1 MRRAR
6 STPQAVGLTGGA
18 GWRIASIRGHRR
30 GGERGSV
37 LVEFALIL
45 PIFAV
50 MLFGMIQFGLV
61 LAGWAAVR
69 NAVQTSARMIAIGD
83 IAGQT
88 CRGAPSGVTG
98 LTANA
103 YCTVV
108 NEIGTP
114 VGTAVTSTNVPE
126 VGLLVKNGVI
136 AVCAQVPAQNFTGLF
151 NLGLS
156 TSSNFYI
163 EDSSINT
170 SVQDYNPPNGLSSC
184 NP

>member
-83 IAGQT
+83 MTNQT
-88 CRGAPSGVTG
+88 CTVPKGVTG
-98 LTANA
+98 ITAEA

-108 NEIGTP
+108 NEIGSP
-114 VGTAVTSTNVPE
+114 VGTAVSSTNLPE
-126 VGLLVKNGVI
+126 VGLLVKNGDI
-136 AVCAQVPAQNFTGLF
+136 TVCAQVPAQNFTGLF
-151 NLGLS
+151 NLALS

-170 SVQDYNPPNGLSSC
+170 HVQDYNPPNGLSSC
-184 NP
+184 NR